1 MMLDQQAKQW
11 AVFLHLSQF
20 LSYLIPLAGVVVPLA
35 IWLVKK
41 DQLPGLDTHGRNV
54 MNWLISA
61 FIYAAVGLILAF
73 IGIGFLILL
82 PLGICAIAFP
92 IVGAINASDG
102 KVWRYPL
109 SIRFL

>member
-1 MMLDQQAKQW
+1 MLPDQQAKQW
-11 AVFLHLSQF
+11 AIFLHLSQF

-41 DQLPGLDTHGRNV
+41 DQIPGLDAHGRNV

-61 FIYAAVGLILAF
+61 FIYGLIGGILII

-82 PLGICAIAFP
+82 PLGVCAIVFP